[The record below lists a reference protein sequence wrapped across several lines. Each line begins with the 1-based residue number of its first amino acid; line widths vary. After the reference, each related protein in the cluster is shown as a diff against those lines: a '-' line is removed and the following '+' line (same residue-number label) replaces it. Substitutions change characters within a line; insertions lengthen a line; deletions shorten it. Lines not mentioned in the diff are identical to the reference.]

1 MTQSGAIPSLIL
13 AAGYSLR
20 MGTLKPLLPLG
31 GSTFIEEAVKRF
43 RAAGIQDIR
52 VVVGYKADEITPILD
67 KLGVR
72 SIFNPEF
79 DKGMLSS
86 LLAGLR
92 SFDSDTEAFFLLP
105 SDVPLVKPATIRALI
120 HAYRRDGARIIYPR
134 FQGLRGHPPLIPT
147 ACVADLPAD
156 YGGGLRVF
164 LSRYDRQA
172 IDLDVVDESV
182 LMDCDTPE
190 DYRKLQAYRSMEGI
204 PTEQECAELWARYD
218 VSGNVIAHCRLVAEL
233 ARILALHLNRAGLNL
248 DTGLVVAS
256 GHLHDLVRGLPDHAR
271 AGARV
276 IEELGYPLVARVV
289 ASHMDIRLKRRG
301 LDESDLIF
309 LADKCVEEDRLV
321 ALEERFERSRIRFAG
336 KPGILQ
342 AVERRFR
349 DARTIRE
356 RLEKLTGVSLD
367 GIIRKYE
374 KSMRMASTGWKRNIY
389 LVRHGAIEQLG
400 SARRCIGQ
408 MDLPLSAEG
417 VRQAESLR
425 DRMRG
430 IPLAAVFCSDL
441 SRSVETAS
449 IICSLHGLEPFVNR
463 NWREICL
470 GEWDGLTFAEVQVRF
485 PGQYEERGKNI
496 ALFRPPGGESFFDCA
511 CRVIPALFE
520 ALRSTRG
527 DILIAGHAGVN
538 RILICQAMGKSM
550 DAIFD
555 IAQDYGCLNLIGY
568 ANFRFELEI
577 LNETV
582 QPREGPHKERGEYPE
597 KVT

>member
-1 MTQSGAIPSLIL
+1 MTQSGAIASLIL
-13 AAGYSLR
+13 AAGYSSR
-20 MGTLKPLLPLG
+20 MGTFKPLLPLG
-31 GSTFIEEAVKRF
+31 GSTLIEEAVKRF
-43 RAAGIQDIR
+43 RDAGIQDIR
-52 VVVGYKADEITPILD
+52 VVVGYRAEEIAPVLD
-67 KLGVR
+67 RLGVR

-92 SFDSDTEAFFLLP
+92 SFDSGTEALFLLP

-134 FQGLRGHPPLIPT
+134 FQGLRGHPPLVPT
-147 ACVADLPAD
+147 TCVADLPAD
-156 YGGGLRVF
+156 YGGGLRAF
-164 LSRYDRQA
+164 LSRYDKQA
-172 IDLDVVDESV
+172 IDVDVVDESV

-233 ARILALHLNRAGLNL
+233 ARTLALHLNRAGFNLNA
-248 DTGLVVAS
+248 DLVVAS
-256 GHLHDLVRGLPDHAR
+256 GYLHDLARAQPDHAR

-289 ASHMDIRLKRRG
+289 ASHMDIRPKRRG

-321 ALEERFERSRIRFAG
+321 ALEERFESSMSRFAG

-349 DARTIRE
+349 AARIIRE

-374 KSMRMASTGWKRNIY
+374 KSMRMASTSWRKNIW
-389 LVRHGAIEQLG
+389 LVRHGAIEHRG
-400 SARRCIGQ
+400 SARRYTGQ

-430 IPLAAVFCSDL
+430 IPLSAVFCSDL
-441 SRSVETAS
+441 SRSIETAS
-449 IICSLHGLEPFVNR
+449 IICGPHGLDPFVNR
-463 NWREICL
+463 NWREIGL
-470 GEWDGLTFAEVQVRF
+470 GDWEGVTLAEVQERF

-496 ALFRPPGGESFFDCA
+496 VLFRPPGGESFLDCA
-511 CRVIPALFE
+511 FRVIPALFE

-527 DILIAGHAGVN
+527 DMLIVGHAGVN
-538 RILICQAMGKSM
+538 RILICQAMGKAM

-555 IAQDYGCLNLIGY
+555 IAQDYGCLNLIRY
-568 ANFRFELEI
+568 SNFGFELEI

-582 QPREGPHKERGEYPE
+582 QPQKEQKWEMSSIL
-597 KVT
+597 